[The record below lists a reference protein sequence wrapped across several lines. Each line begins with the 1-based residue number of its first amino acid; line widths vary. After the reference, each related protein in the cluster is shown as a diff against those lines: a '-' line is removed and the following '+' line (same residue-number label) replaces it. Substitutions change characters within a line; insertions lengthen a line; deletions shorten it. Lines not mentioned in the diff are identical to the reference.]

1 MAFLGATLLRCSPVT
16 LRDTP
21 AARLLRIWAV
31 DCSEPI
37 RRGPKERNTM
47 TVRLH
52 RGDLPDLSRYT
63 DTVAIDTE
71 TMGLHPHRDRLCVV
85 QMSNGDGS
93 ADVVQIPKDHGK
105 DRADAPNLKALLAN
119 PKITKI
125 FHFARFDLAAL
136 YNAFGVMPQ
145 PAYCTKIA
153 SRLTRTYT
161 DRHGL
166 KDLVREV
173 LNIDLSKQQQ
183 SSDWGSQTLN
193 EAQLVY
199 AASDVLHLHALRER
213 LDAMLAR
220 EGRMEL
226 AQACFEFLPTRAKL
240 DLQGWDTEDIFAHS

>member
-1 MAFLGATLLRCSPVT
+1 
-16 LRDTP
+16 
-21 AARLLRIWAV
+21 
-31 DCSEPI
+31 
-37 RRGPKERNTM
+37 M
-47 TVRLH
+47 TIRLH

-63 DTVAIDTE
+63 GSVAIDTE

-85 QMSNGDGS
+85 QMSGGDGS
-93 ADVVQIPKDHGK
+93 ADVLQIPQGF
-105 DRADAPNLKALLAN
+105 ADAPNLKALLAN
-119 PKITKI
+119 PKVTKI
-125 FHFARFDLAAL
+125 FHFARFDIAVL

-145 PAYCTKIA
+145 PLYCTKIA
-153 SRLTRTYT
+153 SRLARTYT

-183 SSDWGSQTLN
+183 SSDWGSQSLN
-193 EAQLVY
+193 EAQLAY
-199 AASDVLHLHALRER
+199 AASDVLHLHGLRER

-220 EGRMEL
+220 EGRTEL

>member
-1 MAFLGATLLRCSPVT
+1 
-16 LRDTP
+16 
-21 AARLLRIWAV
+21 
-31 DCSEPI
+31 
-37 RRGPKERNTM
+37 M

-63 DTVAIDTE
+63 DSVAIDTE

-85 QMSNGDGS
+85 QMSSGDGS
-93 ADVVQIPKDHGK
+93 ADVVQIPQDHT
-105 DRADAPNLKALLAN
+105 DAPNLKALLTN
-119 PKITKI
+119 PKVTKI
-125 FHFARFDLAAL
+125 FHFARFDIAAL
-136 YNAFGVMPQ
+136 YNAFGVMPE
-145 PAYCTKIA
+145 PVYCTKIA
-153 SRLTRTYT
+153 SRLSRTYT

-183 SSDWGSQTLN
+183 SSDWGSQTLS
-193 EAQLVY
+193 EAQLAY

-220 EGRMEL
+220 EGRTAL